1 MLIMNLTEEEN
12 LTGDSL
18 LIDTV
23 LPGTSLLLCIEFE
36 EVGFITAENAG
47 QCMKPFQNTAN
58 KKSYQN
64 AIIWWTINM
73 SWAK

>member
-58 KKSYQN
+58 QKKLPECHNLVNSKYELG
-64 AIIWWTINM
+64 
-73 SWAK
+73 